1 MFAYL
6 NKQSKKFESGTVWA
20 SGIAEDE
27 MNACEGVAMA
37 TLSVEISDGVEW
49 ACVDR
54 IVFFFEEGGEIV
66 FDANDPDERVAMT
79 SAADEYGDESEA
91 DRAAVLESLAKKAG
105 GWANLEHLVNRAFHS
120 VATKCLEDAAELLK
134 REAEE

>member
-20 SGIAEDE
+20 SGIAESE
-27 MNACEGVAMA
+27 MNTCEGVAMA
-37 TLSVEISDGVEW
+37 ALSVEISDGVEW

-54 IVFFFEEGGEIV
+54 IGFFFEEGGEIV
-66 FDANDPDERVAMT
+66 FDVNDPDERVAMT
-79 SAADEYGDESEA
+79 SAADEYGDESEE

-105 GWANLEHLVNRAFHS
+105 GWPDLAYIINRAFSS
-120 VATKCLEDAAELLK
+120 VARVCVDEAAELLK

>member
-27 MNACEGVAMA
+27 MNTCEGVAMA

-66 FDANDPDERVAMT
+66 FDVNDPDERVSMT
-79 SAADEYGDESEA
+79 SAADEYGDESEE

-105 GWANLEHLVNRAFHS
+105 GWPDLEYIINRAFSS
-120 VATKCLEDAAELLK
+120 VASACIDDAADLLK

>member
-6 NKQSKKFESGTVWA
+6 NKQGKKFESGTVWA
-20 SGIAEDE
+20 SGIAESE
-27 MNACEGVAMA
+27 MATCEGVAMT

-54 IVFFFEEGGEIV
+54 TAFFFEEGGEIV
-66 FDANDPDERVAMT
+66 FDVNDPDERAART
-79 SAADEYGDESEA
+79 SAADEYGDEAEE

-105 GWANLEHLVNRAFHS
+105 GWANLGHLVNRAFHS
-120 VATKCLEDAAELLK
+120 VATKGLEDAADLLK

>member
-6 NKQSKKFESGTVWA
+6 NKRGKKFESGAVWA
-20 SGIAEDE
+20 FGTAESEIAT
-27 MNACEGVAMA
+27 CEGVAMA

-54 IVFFFEEGGEIV
+54 TVFFFEEGGEIV
-66 FDANDPDERVAMT
+66 FDVNDPDERVAIT
-79 SAADEYGDESEA
+79 SAADEYGDEDEE

-105 GWANLEHLVNRAFHS
+105 GWPHLACIINRAFSS
-120 VATKCLEDAAELLK
+120 VASTCIDDAADLLK

>member
-6 NKQSKKFESGTVWA
+6 NKQGKKFESGTVWA
-20 SGIAEDE
+20 LGIAEDE
-27 MNACEGVAMA
+27 MNTCEGVAMA
-37 TLSVEISDGVEW
+37 TLSVVISDGVEW

-54 IVFFFEEGGEIV
+54 TVFFFEEGGEIT
-66 FDANDPDERVAMT
+66 FDVNDPDERVSMT
-79 SAADEYGDESEA
+79 SAADEYGDESEE

-105 GWANLEHLVNRAFHS
+105 GWPDLAYIIDRAFSS
-120 VATKCLEDAAELLK
+120 VASACIDDAADLLK

>member
-6 NKQSKKFESGTVWA
+6 NNQGKKFESGAVWA
-20 SGIAEDE
+20 SGIAESE
-27 MNACEGVAMA
+27 IATCEGVAMA
-37 TLSVEISDGVEW
+37 TLSVEISDSVEW
-49 ACVDR
+49 ACVER
-54 IVFFFEEGGEIV
+54 TAFFYEEGGEIV
-66 FDANDPDERVAMT
+66 FDVNDPDERVAMT

-105 GWANLEHLVNRAFHS
+105 GWPGLAYIINRAFSS
-120 VATKCLEDAAELLK
+120 VASACVEDAADLLK